1 MTVDTYPNAVWHG
14 DGQSISPAAAQEFSL
29 LPAQNTSG
37 NWVKVVQRVPMRIR
51 LDTSDKTLPPL
62 RAGMSVEVNVDTGHA
77 RGFPDFLTGWFG
89 GGPRGK

>member
-1 MTVDTYPNAVWHG
+1 
-14 DGQSISPAAAQEFSL
+14 

-51 LDTSDKTLPPL
+51 IDTSDKTLPLL
-62 RAGMSVEVNVDTGHA
+62 RAGMSAEVNVDTGHA
-77 RGFPDFLTGWFG
+77 RGFPDFLTSWFG